1 MGRVGPKAIVVEMS
15 VTRQREPPLVLLRLL
30 SLRAKSEAEERILSG
45 MEAGLAIPAVGIGP
59 LRKLY
64 TVVQVD

>member
-1 MGRVGPKAIVVEMS
+1 MGVRPKVTVVHWS
-15 VTRQREPPLVLLRLL
+15 VTRQREPPLVLLRFS
-30 SLRAKSEAEERILSG
+30 SLRAKSEAEELILSG
-45 MEAGLAIPAVGIGP
+45 MEAGLAILAVGIGP